1 MALSPADGLL
11 LLDKPAGYTSAKAL
25 ARAKRFLAAPKA
37 GHTGT
42 LDPFATGL
50 LPLAFGEATKF
61 TRFLLD
67 SSKTYLAVARLGL
80 RTSTGDPEGEVVS
93 RLPAGDYSA
102 EIGEVLA
109 SFEGVQWQQ
118 PPMHSAI
125 RQGGVRLYELARQ
138 GIEVERPPREVT
150 IDQVK
155 LVSYSADLLEISVKC
170 SKGTYIRSL
179 AEDIG
184 HRLGCGA
191 TLVKLR
197 RTAIGPLAIDAAVS
211 LEELEREGPDQA
223 RARLLPPE
231 ILAEC
236 LPRVDLS
243 QADACALL
251 QGKVIAIRGHAD
263 GELRAYAP
271 GGRFL
276 GVAQVAKDA
285 LHAVRLMAS
294 SSSIQ
299 APDFP

>member
-1 MALSPADGLL
+1 MALAPADGLL

-67 SSKTYLAVARLGL
+67 SSKTYLAVAQLGVQ
-80 RTSTGDPEGEVVS
+80 TSTGDPEGEVIHRS
-93 RLPAGDYSA
+93 HAGDYSA
-102 EIGEVLA
+102 EIGDVLA
-109 SFEGVQWQQ
+109 SFEGVQLQR

-138 GIEVERPPREVT
+138 GIEVDRPPREIT

-155 LVSYSADLLEISVKC
+155 LVSYSGDLLEISVNC

-191 TLVKLR
+191 TLVSLR
-197 RTAIGPLAIDAAVS
+197 RTAIGSLGIEAAVT
-211 LEELEREGPDQA
+211 L
-223 RARLLPPE
+223 
-231 ILAEC
+231 
-236 LPRVDLS
+236 
-243 QADACALL
+243 
-251 QGKVIAIRGHAD
+251 
-263 GELRAYAP
+263 
-271 GGRFL
+271 
-276 GVAQVAKDA
+276 
-285 LHAVRLMAS
+285 
-294 SSSIQ
+294 
-299 APDFP
+299 